1 MISFV
6 LKIAHKGQK
15 LIEKNVPDSSATVMK
30 SNANDNNSDDPQ
42 LLLCYKLVKFVH
54 TIKCTV

>member
-6 LKIAHKGQK
+6 LKISHKGQK

-30 SNANDNNSDDPQ
+30 SNANDTNSDDPQ
-42 LLLCYKLVKFVH
+42 LL
-54 TIKCTV
+54 